1 MPQSHQGDLYH
12 ASFRH
17 QCLHRGNLTAIKG
30 VRLFK
35 NHKKLIYWALMGLLA
50 IIKYNSHA

>member
-35 NHKKLIYWALMGLLA
+35 NHKKIDLLG
-50 IIKYNSHA
+50 IDGFISHN